1 MSFTYTIDCEQK
13 TDNFSS
19 WWKRKHFPT
28 IFFCR
33 AYLSAAS
40 FKLKK
45 STLMTL
51 NVSIATTFASK
62 KKNFFYCAT
71 VMRWW
76 CTMQSQTYR
85 VVPHVLY
92 IKRKEMYNEMRKKY
106 NKNIIKKQ
114 QRGEMKEKLNIR
126 SLTWEREKR
135 RLMNEVGV
143 FGVVLRLVS
152 DVSARKKNNIQF
164 HSTAMWTILCVCC
177 IASSFYPKTSLFLS
191 YTIFFGRGHQLMTQH
206 CISVISIRWCI
217 HARRGCIHQI
227 IRQHQL

>member
-1 MSFTYTIDCEQK
+1 
-13 TDNFSS
+13 
-19 WWKRKHFPT
+19 
-28 IFFCR
+28 
-33 AYLSAAS
+33 
-40 FKLKK
+40 
-45 STLMTL
+45 MTL

-177 IASSFYPKTSLFLS
+177 IASSFYPKNKFISLL
-191 YTIFFGRGHQLMTQH
+191 YIFWPGP
-206 CISVISIRWCI
+206 SVDDATLYIRHISIRWCVYI